1 MTTRMLHYVV
11 ALLLIGC
18 GLFWTAPAQATITC
32 STAAM
37 TAVSFGTVNPLS
49 SQTTT
54 SANLTYTCKN
64 STGGGT
70 HSATLCFSIGE
81 PGGNQ
86 TNPRLMKSGS
96 NTLQFQL
103 YQSPG
108 FTTVW
113 GSQFFGSNTPLI
125 VSVTLAS
132 GASTNGT
139 ATLNAQVLGGQTTA
153 VPSTVGYSDDYANSD
168 TAITVNDQAGST
180 APGSCSGTQSTTVF
194 FPFNVTAT
202 IQKNCTVTANNLSL
216 GSVAAG
222 TTPSSGNSTLGV
234 TCSFT
239 TPYNVG
245 LSPLNV
251 SSTNGAGTM
260 KGTGTNTDTVKYQLY
275 SNSGLSTVW
284 GNTATPTST
293 GNGVAGTGSGVAQTL
308 TVYAK
313 ATSTTDVLPDNYSDT
328 VQIIVNY

>member
-1 MTTRMLHYVV
+1 MSIRLLHYIV

-18 GLFWTAPAQATITC
+18 GLFWTTPAHATITC
-32 STAAM
+32 STASM
-37 TAVSFGTVNPLS
+37 GAVSFGTVNPLS
-49 SQTTT
+49 SLTSTTAT
-54 SANLTYTCKN
+54 LSYTCKN

-81 PGGNQ
+81 PGGAQ
-86 TNPRLMKSGS
+86 TNPRLMKSGA

-113 GSQFFGSNTPLI
+113 GSQFFGSNTPLM
-125 VSVTLAS
+125 VNLSLAS

-139 ATLNAQVLGGQTTA
+139 ATLDAQVLGGQTT
-153 VPSTVGYSDDYANSD
+153 VIPSATNYADNYANTD
-168 TAITVNDQAGST
+168 TALTINDQAGNT
-180 APGSCSGTQSTTVF
+180 PPGTCSGTESSVF
-194 FPFNVTAT
+194 FPFNVTALVST
-202 IQKNCTVTANNLSL
+202 KCTVSANNLSL

-222 TTPSSGNSTLGV
+222 ATPPSGNTTLSV
-234 TCSFT
+234 TCSST

-245 LSPLNV
+245 VAPLNV
-251 SSTNGAGTM
+251 SSTTGAGTM
-260 KGTGTNTDTVKYQLY
+260 KGTGTNTNTVTYQLY

-284 GNTATPTST
+284 GNTATATST
-293 GNGVAGTGSGVAQTL
+293 GNGVAGTGTGSAQTL

-313 ATSTTDVLPDNYSDT
+313 VTSSTDVQPDNYSDT
-328 VQIIVNY
+328 VQVNVNY

>member
-18 GLFWTAPAQATITC
+18 GLFWVAPAQATITC

-37 TAVSFGTVNPLS
+37 TAVSFSTVNPLS
-49 SQTTT
+49 TQGTT
-54 SANLTYTCKN
+54 SANLTYTCQN

-103 YQSPG
+103 YQNPG

-113 GSQFFGSNTPLI
+113 GSQYFGSNTPLI
-125 VSVTLAS
+125 VSVTLGG

-153 VPSTVGYSDDYANSD
+153 IPGTYSDNYANGD
-168 TAITVNDQAGST
+168 TALTINDQAGNT
-180 APGSCSGTQSTTVF
+180 APGSCSGTQSNTVF

-202 IQKNCTVTANNLSL
+202 VQKNCTVAANDLSL

-222 TTPSSGNSTLGV
+222 TTPSSGSSTLSV
-234 TCSFT
+234 SCSYT

-245 LSPLNV
+245 LAPLNV
-251 SSTNGAGTM
+251 ANTNGAGTM
-260 KGTGTNTDTVKYQLY
+260 KGTGTNTNTVTYQLY

-284 GNTATPTST
+284 GNSVTATST

-308 TVYAK
+308 NVYAK
-313 ATSTTDVLPDNYSDT
+313 VTSTTDVQPDNYSDT
-328 VQIIVNY
+328 VQVNVNY